1 MAYAGVPI
9 VYTNIYG
16 GGANDDMDSYEI
28 QLAWVQVSW
37 RESMAELILER
48 SKPSQLL

>member
-16 GGANDDMDSYEI
+16 GGANDDMGPYES
-28 QLAWVQVSW
+28 QLAWVQVFCK
-37 RESMAELILER
+37 ESMAELILKR